1 MVKLLNGDCLELMKQ
16 MKDKSVDL
24 ILTDPPYGM
33 NFQSCHR
40 KEKYSKIANDV
51 NLEWLPV
58 CVSEMYRIAKE
69 NTAIYIFCSYHN
81 IDIFKQEFE
90 KMFEIKNL
98 LVWIKNNW
106 SMGDLDGNFA
116 SKTEFI
122 LFATKGRPMLRGKRD
137 YNTLYFDR
145 TENKLHPTQKPV
157 DLCEFLLTKFT
168 NEGDTVLDPFMG
180 SGTTGV
186 AAKKQNRNFI
196 GIELNQQYFITAEKR
211 INNVD
216 MAITEELF

>member
-1 MVKLLNGDCLELMKQ
+1 
-16 MKDKSVDL
+16 
-24 ILTDPPYGM
+24 
-33 NFQSCHR
+33 
-40 KEKYSKIANDV
+40 
-51 NLEWLPV
+51 
-58 CVSEMYRIAKE
+58 
-69 NTAIYIFCSYHN
+69 
-81 IDIFKQEFE
+81 
-90 KMFEIKNL
+90 
-98 LVWIKNNW
+98 
-106 SMGDLDGNFA
+106 MGDLDGNFA

-122 LFATKGRPMLRGKRD
+122 LFATKGRPLLRGKRD

-196 GIELNQQYFITAEKR
+196 GIELNQQYFVTAEKR